1 MGKLTSQSTLL
12 SLFTILLR
20 HIKRSDNM
28 LTLRVGQMPS
38 MCGLGI
44 GVSVQGL
51 NSFFTMQSFNF

>member
-1 MGKLTSQSTLL
+1 MGKLTSQSTLP
-12 SLFTILLR
+12 LFTILLR
-20 HIKRSDNM
+20 NIKRSDNM

-51 NSFFTMQSFNF
+51 NSFFTMQLFNF

>member
-1 MGKLTSQSTLL
+1 MGKLTSQSTL
-12 SLFTILLR
+12 SFFTISLR

-44 GVSVQGL
+44 GVLVQGL